1 MASLAKK
8 LTVLKQRKSNAK
20 KNRTKTSKTLRLAKL
35 LYKKS
40 VSGTNSIQHKMDNF
54 RSELE
59 DISTILQQKF
69 AQRDSITSLI
79 EQAENRLTSEKE
91 KYDEIKEEISF
102 ATGEGKKQLEFTI
115 NTVSTEIEDL
125 RSQLKSRKKTLEKVI
140 DAAEEAKSVFRGFWG
155 NPDSLSVR
163 LRKQIKN
170 LEKGNELEWAKL
182 LTKISWLLT
191 TQSPFYGKIQ
201 EISPLEYKLDKEDCY
216 G

>member
-1 MASLAKK
+1 
-8 LTVLKQRKSNAK
+8 
-20 KNRTKTSKTLRLAKL
+20 
-35 LYKKS
+35 
-40 VSGTNSIQHKMDNF
+40 MDNKRLDDNVVIYVPKNGETGQF
-54 RSELE
+54 CFKFLTLLIHYLESEE
-59 DISTILQQKF
+59 K
-69 AQRDSITSLI
+69 
-79 EQAENRLTSEKE
+79 SEE
-91 KYDEIKEEISF
+91 
-102 ATGEGKKQLEFTI
+102 
-115 NTVSTEIEDL
+115 
-125 RSQLKSRKKTLEKVI
+125 TLEKVI